1 MTLPKYPKYQK
12 TDVKWLGDIPSHWE
26 FRKAKVLFQKLNRIP
41 NLGDK
46 IVTCFRDGV
55 VTLRENRRTK
65 GFTESLK
72 ELGYQGIKKGDLV
85 IHVMDAFA
93 GAVGVSDSDGKGTP
107 VYSVCAPKIILNSH
121 YYAFIIREMARSGY
135 ITSLTKGI
143 RERSTDFRFETFSNL
158 FLPLPSFKEQ
168 KQIASFLEAKCAQIN
183 RLTQK
188 KKRLIELLKE
198 YKQAI
203 INQAVTRGLDPNV
216 PLKPSGFEWLV
227 DIPSH
232 WEVKKLKYLFDERN
246 QKGFPTEPLLA
257 ATQTHGVI
265 TKKNYDKRTVEALKD
280 IEKLKLAVPG
290 DFVISLR
297 SFQGGIEY
305 THDRGIISPAYNI
318 LIPLQEVIPSYFCSL
333 FKSQRFLFLLSFCV
347 TGIREGQN
355 INFNMLKQ
363 IKMPLPKPQE
373 QKQIASFLDEKCAQI
388 NRSISACQK
397 EITLIEEYRTRL
409 ISDVVTGQIDVRHID
424 IGTTAQEEC
433 VEETCKEEPLEL
445 VGAGHDH

>member
-1 MTLPKYPKYQK
+1 MTLPKYPKYKK
-12 TDVKWLGDIPSHWE
+12 TDVKWLG
-26 FRKAKVLFQKLNRIP
+26 
-41 NLGDK
+41 
-46 IVTCFRDGV
+46 
-55 VTLRENRRTK
+55 
-65 GFTESLK
+65 
-72 ELGYQGIKKGDLV
+72 
-85 IHVMDAFA
+85 
-93 GAVGVSDSDGKGTP
+93 
-107 VYSVCAPKIILNSH
+107 
-121 YYAFIIREMARSGY
+121 
-135 ITSLTKGI
+135 
-143 RERSTDFRFETFSNL
+143 
-158 FLPLPSFKEQ
+158 
-168 KQIASFLEAKCAQIN
+168 
-183 RLTQK
+183 
-188 KKRLIELLKE
+188 
-198 YKQAI
+198 
-203 INQAVTRGLDPNV
+203 
-216 PLKPSGFEWLV
+216 

-280 IEKLKLAVPG
+280 LEKLKLAVPG

-355 INFNMLKQ
+355 INFNMLRQ
-363 IKMPLPKPQE
+363 MKMPLPKPQQ
-373 QKQIASFLDEKCAQI
+373 QKQIASFLDVKCAQI
-388 NRSISACQK
+388 NRLTQKKKRLISLLKEYKQAVIHQAVTRGLDPNVPLKPTGVEWLGDIPEHWKVRRLKFMCRNLNEQTSEKQSGEVYIALEHVESWTGRVSLPNEEVSFESQVKRFQFGDVLFGKLRPYLAKVTMPQLAGVCVSEFLVLRANEAVSPPFLEHKLRSKCVIDLINSSTFGAKMPRADWTLMGNLKFAYPPVVEQQKILEHIGKKCVKTDQSITRAER
-397 EITLIEEYRTRL
+397 EIELMNEYRTRL

-424 IGTTAQEEC
+424 IGANTQEEH
-433 VEETCKEEPLEL
+433 VEEIYEEEPLEL